1 MKKIP
6 VIRQHDLKDCGVA
19 SLASIISYYDGYIP
33 MERLRMDT
41 HTTKDGTTAYN
52 LLNAANKYG
61 FETKGVKISS
71 LDDANIFLPAIAHL
85 NYKNGLNH
93 FVVIYEITKHKV
105 ILMDPAKGRVTLK
118 REEFLKD
125 FSKVL
130 LMFYPKEKIVYLNK
144 GKNILQVFFSIISN
158 EKKLFLEI
166 IFISILLMITT
177 IIANYYFKIGIESL
191 GENTYT
197 EYLKLIVLVFGI
209 ITIYKCIFTY
219 IRGYLENHLNKNID
233 VYLLSDFFNHLFKI
247 PSHSITS
254 RSSSEILARVNE
266 LNNIKS
272 LYTEIFVN
280 FFIDFILTLAVI
292 PILLTISSKMLLIL
306 FIIVIIYFL
315 VGLATTKTI
324 YQRAYQN
331 ITLEEEFN
339 NYLLQSI
346 RNYSSIKGLNITPF
360 VLKTIEEKL
369 ALYLRDNFTLNE
381 YFNKCENIK
390 NTINELGFFI
400 VNTLGIYSI
409 MHNTLSISNLIT
421 FNSLMLFFLTPIK
434 NLIDIIPKYNFL
446 KATFDKISDFLNIPT
461 EKVGKRVAFNDYNIM
476 VDNLNFSYND
486 YKLTLENVSF
496 NINQGSKIM
505 FKGKSG
511 CGKST
516 MCKLLIKDYQEY
528 DGNILI
534 GNKDLK
540 DYSLKS
546 IRDNILYVGQNE
558 NLFSDTIRNNIIL
571 GRQITEDKF
580 RKIIEVCALE
590 KVIASKPFRYDTFID
605 GTNKEL
611 SGGEKQRI
619 ILARALLKDAKII
632 ILDEALSEVD
642 YEVERLI
649 INNLKNFFDD
659 KTIIYITHKNQDDLF
674 DKVILFGS

>member
-33 MERLRMDT
+33 MERIRMDT

-61 FETKGVKISS
+61 FETKGIKVSS

-85 NYKNGLNH
+85 SYKNGLNH

-118 REEFLKD
+118 REEFLEN
-125 FSKVL
+125 FSKIL

-166 IFISILLMITT
+166 IFVSILLMITT
-177 IIANYYFKIGIESL
+177 IIANYYFKIEIESI

-197 EYLKLIVLVFGI
+197 EYLKLIILVFGI

-219 IRGYLENHLNKNID
+219 IRSYLENHLNKNID
-233 VYLLSDFFNHLFKI
+233 VYLFSDFFNHLFKI
-247 PSHSITS
+247 PSRSITS

-272 LYTEIFVN
+272 FYTEIFVN
-280 FFIDFILTLAVI
+280 FFLDFILTLAVI
-292 PILLTISSKMLLIL
+292 PILLAISSKMLLIL
-306 FIIVIIYFL
+306 FFIVIIYFL

-346 RNYSSIKGLNITPF
+346 RNYPSIKGLNITP
-360 VLKTIEEKL
+360 VIVKNIEEKL
-369 ALYLRDNFTLNE
+369 SLYLHDSFKLNE
-381 YFNKCENIK
+381 YLTKCENIK
-390 NTINELGFFI
+390 NTIHEIGFFI
-400 VNTLGIYSI
+400 VNTIGLYLI
-409 MHNTLSISNLIT
+409 MHNDLSIANLVT
-421 FNSLMLFFLTPIK
+421 FNTLMLFFLNPIK
-434 NLIDIIPKYNFL
+434 NLIDIIPKYDFF

-461 EKVGKRVAFNDYNIM
+461 EKVGKRVAFKNFSITVN
-476 VDNLNFSYND
+476 NLNFSYND
-486 YKLTLENVSF
+486 YHLTLKDVEFSIAEGAKV
-496 NINQGSKIM
+496 M

-516 MCKLLIKDYQEY
+516 MCK
-528 DGNILI
+528 ILNKEFTKYAGAIFI
-534 GNKDLK
+534 GDKDLK

-546 IRDNILYVGQNE
+546 IRENILYVGQNE

-571 GRQITEDKF
+571 GRTITDDKF
-580 RKIIEVCALE
+580 KKIIEVCALE
-590 KVIASKPFRYDTFID
+590 KVINSKPFRYDTFID

-642 YEVERLI
+642 YEVERQI